1 MSRAKGEVLQPDEK
15 RCPYCAETIKAAAI
29 KCRYCGSDL
38 TAEMPAPAGDKSA
51 PAEPVQSPDSQS
63 EESEDRDG
71 VDVRRFSRLTG
82 PLTCALLGVLI
93 VLAVVAS
100 VLLGRHAWDSSTA
113 EDGQVVSEAA
123 RSVYLDEA
131 SSALTTVLSYKAASF
146 DADSRKA
153 QGLMT
158 ASMRAQYLSTLDKV
172 RANVEKYGLNL
183 TATVGAVGIVSATRD
198 QVETLAFV
206 NQSTTAKDS
215 KNTQLDQN
223 RVLVTMVRTAA
234 GWRISKIAPF

>member
-1 MSRAKGEVLQPDEK
+1 MSRSKGKALQPDEK

-29 KCRYCGSDL
+29 KCRYCGCDL
-38 TAEMPAPAGDKSA
+38 TVETPAPAATPSGPEPERPPRPESGESA
-51 PAEPVQSPDSQS
+51 GPV
-63 EESEDRDG
+63 G
-71 VDVRRFSRLTG
+71 AAAGRFGRLTG
-82 PLTCALLGVLI
+82 PLTCALLAVLI
-93 VLAVVAS
+93 ALALLAS
-100 VLLGRHAWDSSTA
+100 VLLGRHAWNSSTA

-131 SSALTTVLSYKAASF
+131 SSALAAVLSYRAASF
-146 DADSRKA
+146 EADSRKA

-183 TATVGAVGIVSATRD
+183 TAKVGAIGLVSATKD
-198 QVETLAFV
+198 EAEALAFV
-206 NQSTTAKDS
+206 NQSTTAKNS

-223 RVLVTMVRTAA
+223 RVLVTMVRTAE

>member
-1 MSRAKGEVLQPDEK
+1 MSRSKNEALQPDEK

-38 TAEMPAPAGDKSA
+38 TVETPAPAGTDTDA
-51 PAEPVQSPDSQS
+51 QSV
-63 EESEDRDG
+63 EAAKDG
-71 VDVRRFSRLTG
+71 AATGRRWLAG
-82 PLTCALLGVLI
+82 PLTCALLVVLI
-93 VLAVVAS
+93 ALALLAT
-100 VLLGRHAWDSSTA
+100 VLLGRHAWNSSTA
-113 EDGQVVSEAA
+113 EDGQVVSEAT

-131 SSALTTVLSYKAASF
+131 SSALAAVLSYRAATF
-146 DADSRKA
+146 EADSRKA

-183 TATVGAVGIVSATRD
+183 TAKVGAVGLVSATKD
-198 QVETLAFV
+198 TVEALAFV
-206 NQSTTAKDS
+206 NQSTTAKNS
-215 KNTQLDQN
+215 RNTQLDQN
-223 RVLVTMVRTAA
+223 RVLVTMVRTAE

>member
-1 MSRAKGEVLQPDEK
+1 MSRPKGEALEPDEK

-38 TAEMPAPAGDKSA
+38 AAMPAPADDMPSPAA
-51 PAEPVQSPDSQS
+51 PARPAEAHS
-63 EESEDRDG
+63 EEPADRD
-71 VDVRRFSRLTG
+71 DADARRLSWLTG

-93 VLAVVAS
+93 VLAVLAS
-100 VLLGRHAWDSSTA
+100 VLLGRHAWNSGTA
-113 EDGQVVSEAA
+113 ENGQVVSEAA

-131 SSALTTVLSYKAASF
+131 SSALTTVLSYRAASF

-223 RVLVTMVRTAA
+223 RVLVTMVRTAE

>member
-1 MSRAKGEVLQPDEK
+1 MSRSKGEALQPDEK

-38 TAEMPAPAGDKSA
+38 AVETPAPADTGTDTDTQDMEA
-51 PAEPVQSPDSQS
+51 A
-63 EESEDRDG
+63 DRDG
-71 VDVRRFSRLTG
+71 ATAGRPRLTG
-82 PLTCALLGVLI
+82 PLTCALLVVLI
-93 VLAVVAS
+93 ALALLAS
-100 VLLGRHAWDSSTA
+100 VLLGRHAWNSSTA
-113 EDGQVVSEAA
+113 EDGQVVSEAT

-131 SSALTTVLSYKAASF
+131 SSALTAVLSYRAASF
-146 DADSRKA
+146 EADSRKA

-183 TATVGAVGIVSATRD
+183 TAKVGAVGLISATKD
-198 QVETLAFV
+198 TVEALAFV
-206 NQSTTAKDS
+206 NQSTTAKNS

-223 RVLVTMVRTAA
+223 RVLVTMVRTAE